1 MSKTEVQQLRGIRQY
16 LLISLALLLTGGIAL
31 LAYSKESGL
40 TIYFWAIILLSLLI
54 DAALI
59 YQVYIIKLDTIRR
72 LDAEYMLQSVT
83 AKKEELEKELQQLL
97 ADRELGKAEKRNRE
111 EQLTDLIAELQ
122 GDSLQAYLDSYF
134 KIVGTKWELMQAV
147 LYRRQDDN
155 HFRPIAHYAYFSNDP
170 ELEFVSGETILG
182 QVVKEGKPLYV
193 DNVESESIMVVSG
206 SGSSKPCNLFF
217 VPLCPS
223 LPTGDCSAIVE
234 LAFMKQLGE
243 NDRDMLI
250 KFTESMATHL
260 EKKA

>member
-59 YQVYIIKLDTIRR
+59 YQAYIIKIDTIRR

-97 ADRELGKAEKRNRE
+97 ADREIGKAEKRNRE

-134 KIVGTKWELMQAV
+134 
-147 LYRRQDDN
+147 
-155 HFRPIAHYAYFSNDP
+155 IAHYAYFSNDP